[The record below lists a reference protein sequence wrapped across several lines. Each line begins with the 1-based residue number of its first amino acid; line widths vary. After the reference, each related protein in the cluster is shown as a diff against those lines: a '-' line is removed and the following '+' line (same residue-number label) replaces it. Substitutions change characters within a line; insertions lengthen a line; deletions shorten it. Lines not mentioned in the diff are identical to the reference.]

1 MKDELDILKEV
12 GTIAAGHSSVA
23 LSEILDKKIILDVPS
38 AEIISAQRVPQSMT
52 LEKLGI
58 AVFFQ
63 LLVGLQGKVIF
74 ILDEKNAFRLIDLSY
89 KIRDLKREPG
99 IITEVSLSLIK
110 EIGNIVVCAYL
121 NALSLTLKRIIV
133 PPLPTLLSGSL
144 EDILQIV
151 FSGYEEDYAY
161 IIETS
166 FKEPQES
173 IQGFFYLILTPE
185 AAKDIRESCKKL
197 LEEIRRG
204 QPPL

>member
-12 GTIAAGHSSVA
+12 GNIAAGHGGVA
-23 LSEILDKKIILDVPS
+23 LSEILDKKIILEVPS
-38 AEIISAQRVPQSMT
+38 VEIISAQRVPKSMN

-74 ILDEKNAFRLIDLSY
+74 ILDEKNAFKLVDLSY

-110 EIGNIVVCAYL
+110 EVGNIVVCSYL
-121 NALSLTLKRIIV
+121 NALSLTLKRIII
-133 PPLPTLLSGSL
+133 PPLPTLFSGSL
-144 EDILQIV
+144 EDILNIG
-151 FSGYEEDYAY
+151 FFGYEEEFAY
-161 IIETS
+161 VIEAS
-166 FKEPQES
+166 FKEPEED
-173 IQGFFYLILTPE
+173 IQGSFYLILTPE

-197 LEEIRRG
+197 LEEINKI
-204 QPPL
+204 PSS